1 MLTAISI
8 LKVDSCERGFDWEI
22 FNDAER
28 LGLHSNAERWND
40 LY

>member
-28 LGLHSNAERWND
+28 LGLHPNAERWND